1 MRANWV
7 CACSGLTSSRDNP
20 YNYKLMRAVLLT
32 VVLSISIAAPAR
44 AELVFFQSGRA
55 MSVRAIRSEGD
66 EIVLQLRAGG
76 DIHCDR
82 SLIVKVEPDEV
93 PYPEETAEATGPD
106 VPAADPP
113 VIPDRYRD
121 LVTTTAAR
129 HGIDP
134 RVVNAVIRVE
144 SAYDSRAVSPKGAR
158 GLMQLMPATGR
169 QYGAL
174 DLFDPK
180 VNIDA
185 GVRYL
190 KKLLSRYDLPLALAA
205 YNAGEAAVDRFGGI
219 PPFRETQDYV
229 SRILRLINRS

>member
-1 MRANWV
+1 MRWGFTL
-7 CACSGLTSSRDNP
+7 CT
-20 YNYKLMRAVLLT
+20 LL
-32 VVLSISIAAPAR
+32 LSIMAAAPAR

-55 MSVRAIRSEGD
+55 MSVKAIRSDGD
-66 EIVLQLRAGG
+66 QIVLQLRSGG
-76 DIHCDR
+76 DIHCDK

-93 PYPEETAEATGPD
+93 EYPED
-106 VPAADPP
+106 VLQALPFAKLVLEPP
-113 VIPDRYRD
+113 PIPERYRE
-121 LVTTTAAR
+121 LVAKTAAK
-129 HGIDP
+129 HGVDA
-134 RVVNAVIRVE
+134 RVVNALIQVE
-144 SAYDSRAVSPKGAR
+144 SAYHSRAVSAKGAR

-180 VNIDA
+180 VNLDA
-185 GVRYL
+185 GVQHL

-229 SRILRLINRS
+229 SRILRLLNWS

>member
-1 MRANWV
+1 
-7 CACSGLTSSRDNP
+7 
-20 YNYKLMRAVLLT
+20 MRAVLLT
-32 VVLSISIAAPAR
+32 VLVSVSIAAPAR

-55 MSVRAIRSEGD
+55 MSVRAIRSEGE

-93 PYPEETAEATGPD
+93 PYPEETADTAGLQTPPSEP
-106 VPAADPP
+106 PA
-113 VIPDRYRD
+113 IPDRYRE

-129 HGIDP
+129 HGVDP
-134 RVVNAVIRVE
+134 RLVNAVIRVE
-144 SAYDSRAVSPKGAR
+144 SGYDSTAVSSKGAR
-158 GLMQLMPATGR
+158 GLMQLMPRTGR

-229 SRILRLINRS
+229 SRILRLISRS

>member
-1 MRANWV
+1 
-7 CACSGLTSSRDNP
+7 
-20 YNYKLMRAVLLT
+20 MRAVLFTIL
-32 VVLSISIAAPAR
+32 VSISIAAPAH

-93 PYPEETAEATGPD
+93 PYPEETAATSAPEIQ
-106 VPAADPP
+106 ASDPP
-113 VIPDRYRD
+113 VIPDRYRE
-121 LVTTTAAR
+121 LVTTAAVR
-129 HGIDP
+129 HGVDP
-134 RVVNAVIRVE
+134 RLVNAVIRVE
-144 SAYDSRAVSPKGAR
+144 SGYDSTAVSPKGAR

-229 SRILRLINRS
+229 SRILRLISRS